1 MGTAHV
7 QGPLWG
13 AQARNWA
20 DLQEHAIL
28 PAYEVVFEK
37 LKVGPGLRLLDVGCG
52 AGLAAQ
58 LAAQRGAQVACL
70 DASAALLE
78 IARERVPNEDFRV
91 GDMEELPY
99 TDHTFDIVTGFNS
112 FQYAG
117 SPVTALQQARRVV
130 KPGGQVVMLIWGRAQ
145 DCQHAATLAAV
156 GSCLPPPPPGAGGPF
171 ALSEPGLVESL
182 MEQAGLTPTEQ
193 GEVTCPF
200 LYSDEEVAWKA
211 ISSAGPVVR
220 AVGHAGEAKVRQ
232 AVLASLVLYRTNSG
246 NYRQENIFRYV
257 IATA

>member
-1 MGTAHV
+1 MGTAQV

-13 AQARNWA
+13 TQARNWA
-20 DLQEHAIL
+20 DLQERTVL
-28 PAYEVVFEK
+28 PAYEVVFER
-37 LKVGPGLRLLDVGCG
+37 LKVGPGTRLLDVGCG

-58 LAAQRGAQVACL
+58 LAAQRGAQVAGL
-70 DASAALLE
+70 DAAAALLE
-78 IARERVPNEDFRV
+78 IARERMPNEDFRV
-91 GDMEELPY
+91 GDLEELPY
-99 TDHTFDIVTGFNS
+99 ADHSFDFVTGFNS

-130 KPGGQVVMLIWGRAQ
+130 KAGGHVMMLIWGRAQ

-193 GEVTCPF
+193 GEVACPF

-232 AVLASLVLYRTNSG
+232 AVLASLAPYRTNSG
-246 NYRQENIFRYV
+246 GYRQENIFRYV

>member
-1 MGTAHV
+1 MGTAQV
-7 QGPLWG
+7 QGELWG
-13 AQARNWA
+13 AQAHNWA
-20 DLQEHAIL
+20 DLQERTVL
-28 PAYEVVFEK
+28 PAYEVVFER
-37 LKVGPGLRLLDVGCG
+37 LKVGPGTRLLDVGCG

-58 LAAQRGAQVACL
+58 LAAQRGAQVAGL

-78 IARERVPNEDFRV
+78 IARERVPHEGFRV
-91 GDMEELPY
+91 GDLEELPY
-99 TDHTFDIVTGFNS
+99 ADRSFDIVTGFNS

-130 KPGGQVVMLIWGRAQ
+130 KAGGHVVMLIWGRAQ

-193 GEVTCPF
+193 GEVACPF
-200 LYSDEEVAWKA
+200 LYPDEEVAWKA
-211 ISSAGPVVR
+211 ISAAGPVVR

-232 AVLASLVLYRTNSG
+232 AVLASLVPYRTSSG
-246 NYRQENIFRYV
+246 GYRQENIFRYV